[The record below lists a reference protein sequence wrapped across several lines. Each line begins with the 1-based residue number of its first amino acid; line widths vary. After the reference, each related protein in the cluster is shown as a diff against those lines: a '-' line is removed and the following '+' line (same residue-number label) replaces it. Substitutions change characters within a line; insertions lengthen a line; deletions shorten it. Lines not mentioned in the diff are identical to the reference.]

1 VIVILWLL
9 QHAAL
14 LVVWLIA
21 HLPGWAW
28 LVLLGLFGLSLL
40 RSAPLL
46 AVLGLVGGY
55 RAGRGVIR
63 NSHGNPQMVLVVVV
77 VACAIIGHAL
87 GMGDGGPPA
96 PAAANPVLTSVTGP
110 GTVYTYGQLTQALE
124 ATGTGMYEGN
134 ARIGA
139 AVAEA
144 ESGGRSNALCDSCAG
159 TREFS
164 VGPWQ
169 INLYAHP
176 DVTESCAQDLTCAAA
191 AAARISDRGLDW
203 SAWSTYTSRAYLEHM
218 EPAS

>member
-1 VIVILWLL
+1 VILWVL

-28 LVLLGLFGLSLL
+28 LVLLGLVGLGLL
-40 RSAPLL
+40 RRAPLL
-46 AVLGLVGGY
+46 AVIGLVGGY

-63 NSHGNPQMVLVVVV
+63 SSHGNPLMVLVVVV
-77 VACAIIGHAL
+77 VACAAIGHAL
-87 GMGDGGPPA
+87 GMGDGGPA
-96 PAAANPVLTSVTGP
+96 PATSHPVLTSVTGP
-110 GTVYTYGQLTQALE
+110 GTVYTYAQLSTAL
-124 ATGTGMYEGN
+124 AATGMYPGN

-144 ESGGRSNALCDSCAG
+144 ESSGRSNALCDSCSG
-159 TREFS
+159 VREFS

-176 DVTESCAQDLTCAAA
+176 DVTESCAQDLTCAAS

-203 SAWSTYTSRAYLEHM
+203 SAWSTYTSGAYLGHM